1 MQKLIGKIW
10 PLKLFFSYIF
20 KRLLGKFVNNVLD
33 LSKFEFSKSSISL
46 EDIDLNAFVSPRV
59 YFPFIRL

>member
-20 KRLLGKFVNNVLD
+20 KRLLGKFVNNDLD

-46 EDIDLNAFVSPRV
+46 DDIDLNAFVRPPSN
-59 YFPFIRL
+59 YPFIRL